1 MRERIGMAVLFPALA
16 VLIIAA
22 FAGGL
27 GVIFMVLHSTPLEE
41 WAVVIVGMALLVGVP
56 ITAALLQQRLERE

>member
-1 MRERIGMAVLFPALA
+1 MRERFGMAVLFPALA

-27 GVIFMVLHSTPLEE
+27 GVIFMVLYSTPLEE